1 MVRMIEIWIRDKT
14 MPLAFP
20 STSHGVIAFG
30 FFNIETDMLLLENL
44 FFFAD
49 HFCNAVVTLA
59 EQSEETEA
67 GVWMDAYRIK
77 DPAMMGNL
85 HGAIQGIDLR
95 GFIGKTYRQF
105 PFPSNPQAFKQK
117 PYGKENQFLIQSFI
131 AKYGSEQRICLL
143 WDRQL
148 STVRVE
154 EFVFAQ
160 KDFAQLIAYVDR
172 GGYPQWQDDVR
183 PGYVRTMMAKLAEIS
198 SPLLDN

>member
-1 MVRMIEIWIRDKT
+1 
-14 MPLAFP
+14 MPLEFP
-20 STSHGVIAFG
+20 SISHGVIAFG

-49 HFCNAVVTLA
+49 RFCKAVVVLA

-67 GVWMDAYRIK
+67 GVWMDGYRIK
-77 DPAMMGNL
+77 DPAMIGNL

-95 GFIGKTYRQF
+95 GFIGETYRQF
-105 PFPSNPQAFKQK
+105 PFPSNPQTFKQK

-131 AKYGSEQRICLL
+131 AKYGSEQRIGLL

-148 STVRVE
+148 STVRLE
-154 EFVFAQ
+154 EFVFSQ
-160 KDFAQLIAYVDR
+160 KDFAQLIAYIDR

-183 PGYVRTMMAKLAEIS
+183 PAYVRTMMAKLAKIS
-198 SPLLDN
+198 SPLLEN

>member
-1 MVRMIEIWIRDKT
+1 

-20 STSHGVIAFG
+20 STSHEVVAFG

-49 HFCNAVVTLA
+49 RFCNAVVALT
-59 EQSEETEA
+59 EPSEETEA
-67 GVWMDAYRIK
+67 CVWMDGYRIK

-95 GFIGKTYRQF
+95 GFIGETYRQF
-105 PFPSNPQAFKQK
+105 PFPLSPRAFKQK
-117 PYGKENQFLIQSFI
+117 PYGKENQFLIQSLI
-131 AKYGSEQRICLL
+131 AEYGSEQRISLL

-172 GGYPQWQDDVR
+172 GGYPQWQDGVR
-183 PGYVRTMMAKLAEIS
+183 PGYVRAMMAKLAESS

>member
-1 MVRMIEIWIRDKT
+1 

-20 STSHGVIAFG
+20 STSHGQIAFG

-49 HFCNAVVTLA
+49 RFCNAVVALA
-59 EQSEETEA
+59 EQSEEAEA
-67 GVWMDAYRIK
+67 GVWMDGYRITN
-77 DPAMMGNL
+77 PAMMGNL
-85 HGAIQGIDLR
+85 HGAIRGIVLR
-95 GFIGKTYRQF
+95 GFIGETYRQF
-105 PFPSNPQAFKQK
+105 PFPSNPQDFRQK
-117 PYGKENQFLIQSFI
+117 PYGEENRSLMQSLI

-143 WDRQL
+143 WKRQL

-160 KDFAQLIAYVDR
+160 RDFAQLIAYVDR

-183 PGYVRTMMAKLAEIS
+183 PVYVRTMMTKLAES
-198 SPLLDN
+198 ASPLLDN

>member
-1 MVRMIEIWIRDKT
+1 

-20 STSHGVIAFG
+20 SQSHGAIAFG

-44 FFFAD
+44 IFFAD
-49 HFCNAVVTLA
+49 RFCDAIVALA

-67 GVWMDAYRIK
+67 AVWMDGYRIK
-77 DPAMMGNL
+77 DPAMMGDL
-85 HGAIQGIDLR
+85 HGAIQGIDMR
-95 GFIGKTYRQF
+95 GFIGETYRQF
-105 PFPSNPQAFKQK
+105 PFPSDPKAFKQK
-117 PYGKENQFLIQSFI
+117 PYGKENQFLMKSFI

-143 WDRQL
+143 WDRRL

-160 KDFAQLIAYVDR
+160 KDFGQLIAYVDR

-183 PGYVRTMMAKLAEIS
+183 PGYVRAMMAKLAERS

>member
-14 MPLAFP
+14 MPLAFH
-20 STSHGVIAFG
+20 SKSHGVIAFG

-49 HFCNAVVTLA
+49 RFCNAVVVLA
-59 EQSEETEA
+59 EQSEETTA
-67 GVWMDAYRIK
+67 GVLMDGYRIK

-85 HGAIQGIDLR
+85 HGAIQGTDLS
-95 GFIGKTYRQF
+95 GFIGETYCQF
-105 PFPSNPQAFKQK
+105 PFPSNPKAFKQK
-117 PYGKENQFLIQSFI
+117 LYGKENQFLIQSLI

-148 STVRVE
+148 SIVRVE

-172 GGYPQWQDDVR
+172 GGYPKWQDDIR
-183 PGYVRTMMAKLAEIS
+183 PEYVRTMMAKLAEIS
-198 SPLLDN
+198 SPLRDN

>member
-1 MVRMIEIWIRDKT
+1 

-49 HFCNAVVTLA
+49 RFCNAVVALA

-67 GVWMDAYRIK
+67 GVWMDGYRIK
-77 DPAMMGNL
+77 APAMMGDL
-85 HGAIQGIDLR
+85 HGAIHGIDLS
-95 GFIGKTYRQF
+95 GFIGETYRQF
-105 PFPSNPQAFKQK
+105 PFPSDPRAFKQK
-117 PYGKENQFLIQSFI
+117 PYGKENQFLIRSFV
-131 AKYGSEQRICLL
+131 AKYGSEQRISLL
-143 WDRQL
+143 WDRKL

-172 GGYPQWQDDVR
+172 GGYPRWQGDVR
-183 PGYVRTMMAKLAEIS
+183 PGYVRTMMAKLAESS

>member
-1 MVRMIEIWIRDKT
+1 

-44 FFFAD
+44 FFFANR
-49 HFCNAVVTLA
+49 FCNAVVALA
-59 EQSEETEA
+59 ERAEETEA
-67 GVWMDAYRIK
+67 AVRMDGYRIK

-85 HGAIQGIDLR
+85 HGAIQGTDLM
-95 GFIGKTYRQF
+95 GFIGETYRQF
-105 PFPSNPQAFKQK
+105 PFPSNPQDFKQK
-117 PYGKENQFLIQSFI
+117 PYGKENRFLVQSFI

-160 KDFAQLIAYVDR
+160 KEFAQLIAYVDR

-183 PGYVRTMMAKLAEIS
+183 PAYVRTMMAKLAESS